1 MSACEGL
8 PYAANAVAAAA
19 ATGGGGGAGGGGGG
33 GAPAVPHAAAPRSH
47 SALIRQAE
55 DALAQAEEANRPRI
69 REAELKLANLDKQLA
84 TKQQELED
92 LADEEESAANN
103 RKAVR
108 LGTEITNLKKEI
120 EIQDGRLRGFE
131 SSLHDLRMKV
141 ETTIAAATMV
151 ETNKLKVSVASGQR
165 ALVAENEG
173 LVDDLED
180 AEDANKDLEEVLNG
194 CVAQRHSPTAAS
206 ARRSSLGPRCRP
218 EVAAGTTAADADD
231 AMAAPDAFADEC
243 LSHLRHS
250 HPAQQRRP
258 SPPAP
263 FSIFFAGAPLLRAS
277 RPRRRP

>member
-1 MSACEGL
+1 M
-8 PYAANAVAAAA
+8 AAAA

-194 CVAQRHSPTAAS
+194 CVAQWQKSHLQQAPKIIPS
-206 ARRSSLGPRCRP
+206 AL
-218 EVAAGTTAADADD
+218 AADPRQPQKLPPPPTPTTPWQHLTRLLMSASLICVILTPPNNAD
-231 AMAAPDAFADEC
+231 P
-243 LSHLRHS
+243 
-250 HPAQQRRP
+250 PRP
-258 SPPAP
+258 PP
-263 FSIFFAGAPLLRAS
+263 FQFFFAGAPLLRAS